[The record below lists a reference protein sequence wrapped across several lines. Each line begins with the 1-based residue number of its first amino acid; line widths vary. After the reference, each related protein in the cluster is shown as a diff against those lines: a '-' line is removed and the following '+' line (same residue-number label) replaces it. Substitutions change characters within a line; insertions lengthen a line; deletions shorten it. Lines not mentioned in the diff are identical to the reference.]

1 MQKAPRTIILGPHE
15 PSEGFRGLSFG
26 HDPGFENPCVR
37 HCVACL
43 LNRLCGAGKLARNL
57 ARLATRSSVYRIS
70 KYTYKLYVEYLYF
83 SVPYVQ

>member
-1 MQKAPRTIILGPHE
+1 MQKAVRTIILGPNE
-15 PSEGFRGLSFG
+15 PSEGFRDLSLG

-57 ARLATRSSVYRIS
+57 ARFCLLAGNMKFSTRNTELVSIRIN
-70 KYTYKLYVEYLYF
+70 YM
-83 SVPYVQ
+83 